1 MKFDVCIDVED
12 VARTV
17 EFHGRGLGF
26 EVVESHSDWAQLKLN
41 EQTFWVMKTA
51 AGQEGV
57 ISRDF
62 RRHWTPF
69 HLDLHVDNLDEAVK
83 RALEAGGT
91 LDREVQRGP
100 KGNLANLSDPSGNGI
115 DLVEMPKK

>member
-1 MKFDVCIDVED
+1 
-12 VARTV
+12 
-17 EFHGRGLGF
+17 
-26 EVVESHSDWAQLKLN
+26 
-41 EQTFWVMKTA
+41 
-51 AGQEGV
+51 
-57 ISRDF
+57 
-62 RRHWTPF
+62 
-69 HLDLHVDNLDEAVK
+69 VK